1 MKFFKTLEILS
12 DGSCIF
18 SYKSTI
24 ATKNRLITL
33 LKNEVEVYKGIQIA
47 GVEFT
52 ERRDLMNK
60 QIQNII
66 SSIVITNS

>member
-33 LKNEVEVYKGIQIA
+33 LKN
-47 GVEFT
+47 
-52 ERRDLMNK
+52 DNK
-60 QIQNII
+60 NFYLNQKKIK
-66 SSIVITNS
+66 SSIDSANSSLYKKRYFK